1 MKEWQSS
8 LYLSDNT
15 DVSELC
21 RGCLKNLNGIILP
34 QHGTEKSAQLAKQFN
49 SLLGLQLANSFV
61 NYSLNLCDSC
71 EEKTTSSYEFIE
83 QCKRINDFLVKNLEK
98 EFPIKNEKIKA
109 DFTLD
114 LTDHL
119 DDIQSSFVCHHCNQ
133 DFSDK
138 TDFEAHLEFHDK
150 TYQPVLEVVKFESR
164 LPIIAEDFV
173 NNEKNKSQIKTNLIQ
188 RPGRAAQKLRLKQ
201 YSAVEV
207 DKAIKIVRDRNRK
220 HVNCIFCQFRANS
233 PRSLSVHISRIHRKF
248 KMQWCFICNQIFN
261 DLYSH
266 RKQVHSED
274 FKCPLCFRLSKNIGH
289 FMEHMACH
297 SGSTRIYKCP
307 TCISSFA
314 SRRQLRTHLIK
325 HGKNFNCKLCK
336 VKFPDNESLNSHV
349 CKGQQQENGNNL
361 ILSNPDHPDGVDG
374 VQSENECKL
383 DIVDHAVLTEIIKQ
397 PRNYC
402 KKCCKKVRSLSIHD
416 TRYHS
421 TEPCNPPDRRI
432 LCPHCGK
439 RFQPNKL
446 TIHMRIHTGEAPYK
460 CQYCDKRLK
469 TNNIL
474 VCHERTHTGEK
485 PYVCSECGK
494 GFSQSSTL
502 KTHLRLHTGRPEKC
516 TICEKRFC
524 RPAELRLHMRS
535 HTGEKPYPCT
545 LCDQRFT
552 QQSHL
557 KNHIRRLHSDERPFQ
572 CEYCQKA
579 FKDTTTLK
587 CHILQHTGEKPFK
600 CSQCSYACRQS
611 YSLAQHIRQHEKDK

>member
-1 MKEWQSS
+1 MKEWQPS
-8 LYLSDNT
+8 LYLSDDT
-15 DVSELC
+15 DVSEVC
-21 RGCLKNLNGIILP
+21 RGCLKNLNGMIIL
-34 QHGTEKSAQLAKQFN
+34 QHGTEKDAQLAKQFD
-49 SLLGLQLANSFV
+49 SLLGLQPTSPFINH
-61 NYSLNLCDSC
+61 SLNLCESC
-71 EEKTTSSYEFIE
+71 EEKTISSYKFIE
-83 QCKRINDFLVKNLEK
+83 QCKRINDFLIKNLEK
-98 EFPIKNEKIKA
+98 ELPIKNEKIRA
-109 DFTLD
+109 DFTID
-114 LTDHL
+114 MTNHL
-119 DDIQSSFVCHHCNQ
+119 NDIQSSFVCHHCNQ
-133 DFSDK
+133 DFNDK

-150 TYQPVLEVVKFESR
+150 TYQPVLEVVKVENN

-173 NNEKNKSQIKTNLIQ
+173 NGEKNKVHVKVNLIQ
-188 RPGRAAQKLRLKQ
+188 RTGRVAQKLRLKQ

-261 DLYSH
+261 DLCSH
-266 RKQVHSED
+266 RKQIHSED

-307 TCISSFA
+307 TCISSFV
-314 SRRQLRTHLIK
+314 SKRQLRTHLVK

-336 VKFPDNESLNSHV
+336 LKFSDNESLSRHV
-349 CKGQQQENGNNL
+349 CKGQQ
-361 ILSNPDHPDGVDG
+361 H
-374 VQSENECKL
+374 
-383 DIVDHAVLTEIIKQ
+383 IKQ
-397 PRNYC
+397 PRNFC

-421 TEPCNPPDRRI
+421 AEPCSPPDKKI

-446 TIHMRIHTGEAPYK
+446 TVHMRIHTGEAPYK

-516 TICEKRFC
+516 SICDKRFC

-557 KNHIRRLHSDERPFQ
+557 KNHIRRLHSDERPFK
-572 CEYCQKA
+572 CEYCQKT